1 MITAVVILSILV
13 LIALLLWGV
22 DFVHFV
28 SSRLA
33 RYHIG
38 RWTDEAEW
46 QAAVIKRAAAWT
58 KKTPTVK
65 ITDNSRYVL
74 LDVLNGTY
82 RSAAIQSWQNAALIL
97 GLRDRAPDAAL
108 KSALG
113 YLNAD
118 GSWKTVPSTVDSAM
132 LSYAILSTVPD
143 PSSVRSAMDQMAEVI
158 DRNTDADGLI
168 SYCGGPGNSER
179 YVDAVGLVCPFL
191 ALYARTYDR
200 PEYADAALRQI
211 RFYHDHGL
219 LPGTELPC
227 HAISKDRR
235 LPLGVY
241 GWGRGTVWYT
251 LGLVDTWRELPA
263 GDEKDQLAIW
273 MRNAAD
279 AYVPYQREDG
289 GFGGIL
295 QRSRTYDS
303 SAAAG
308 LAWFYRVCGNEFGSA
323 DYAKIADRCLKKL
336 RSVTRRNGA
345 IDWCQGD
352 TKDIGVFAQTY
363 DVMPFAQGMAIRAFR
378 PEK

>member
-1 MITAVVILSILV
+1 MIIAVVVLSIIV

-28 SSRLA
+28 SARLA
-33 RYHIG
+33 RFHIG
-38 RWTDEAEW
+38 RWTDETEW
-46 QAAVIKRAAAWT
+46 QAAVTDRAAAWT

-97 GLRDRAPDAAL
+97 GLKGRASDAAL

-113 YLNAD
+113 YLNTD
-118 GSWKTVPSTVDSAM
+118 GSWKAVPSTVDSAM
-132 LSYAILSTVPD
+132 LAYAILCTVPD
-143 PSSVRSAMDQMAEVI
+143 PASVRPAMDQMAEVI
-158 DRNTDADGLI
+158 VRNTDNDGLI
-168 SYCGGPGNSER
+168 SYCGGTDNNER
-179 YVDAVGLVCPFL
+179 YVDAIGLVCPFL
-191 ALYARTYDR
+191 ARYARVYEL
-200 PEYADAALRQI
+200 PEYRELALKQI

-251 LGLVDTWRELPA
+251 LGLFDTWKELPA
-263 GDEKDQLAIW
+263 GDDKDQLAAWI
-273 MRNAAD
+273 RESAD
-279 AYVPYQREDG
+279 SYRRYQREDG

-303 SAAAG
+303 SATAG
-308 LAWFYRVCGNEFGSA
+308 LAWFYRVCGIEFQSP
-323 DYAKIADRCLKKL
+323 DYAATADLCLKKL

-363 DVMPFAQGMAIRAFR
+363 DVMPFAQGMAIRAFK
-378 PEK
+378 PEE